1 MKPTAKIFIL
11 SFFLALN
18 LPLKGAVTPDSY
30 VVIFEKDTAFT
41 VTDSLFYAISQKIVF
56 PVNTYTIGSVVKPS
70 CIPSL
75 LRHIIS

>member
-56 PVNTYTIGSVVKPS
+56 PS
-70 CIPSL
+70 IPILSPD
-75 LRHIIS
+75 RMHFGQN